1 MALRLYTE
9 HPWRL
14 FHEAERELDNLWDF
28 PLSGKKREFPA
39 CDFHEDEN
47 HYFISMDAPGLKKED
62 LKISLKDNV
71 LNISG
76 TRQELYKE
84 NEKKTHSRFVEKFY
98 GSFHRTFTLPS
109 SVDKDKVEAQFTNG
123 VLELLIPKSAA
134 SAGREI
140 TVREGNGKGEG
151 LFSQLLKGRKNSR

>member
-1 MALRLYTE
+1 MELKLYKE

-14 FHEAERELDNLWDF
+14 FHEAERELDNLLDF
-28 PLSGKKREFPA
+28 PFSGKKREFPA

-47 HYFISMDAPGLKKED
+47 HYFISMDVPGLKKED

-71 LNISG
+71 LSISG

-84 NEKKTHSRFVEKFY
+84 NEKKTHSRFVERFY
-98 GSFHRTFTLPS
+98 GSFHRAFTLPS
-109 SVDKDKVEAQFTNG
+109 PVDENKVEAQFTNG
-123 VLELLIPKSAA
+123 VLELLIPQSAS

-140 TVREGNGKGEG
+140 TVREGSGKGEG
-151 LFSQLLKGRKNSR
+151 LFSHRLKDRKNPQ